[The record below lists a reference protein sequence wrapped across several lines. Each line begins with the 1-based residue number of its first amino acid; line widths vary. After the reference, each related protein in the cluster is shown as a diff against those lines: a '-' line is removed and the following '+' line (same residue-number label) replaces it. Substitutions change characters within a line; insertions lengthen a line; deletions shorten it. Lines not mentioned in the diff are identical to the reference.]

1 MPSRPIHVAANG
13 KIPYYLWVS
22 SFPLVCVYHIFIHLP
37 TEEHLACFCNLAIVS
52 NSQLAQWWVQSL
64 GQEEPLE
71 KGMATHF
78 SILAWE
84 VPWIED
90 PGGL

>member
-1 MPSRPIHVAANG
+1 M
-13 KIPYYLWVS
+13 
-22 SFPLVCVYHIFIHLP
+22 CVYHIFIHLP
-37 TEEHLACFCNLAIVS
+37 TEEHLACFCNLAVVS

-78 SILAWE
+78 SILTQRI
-84 VPWIED
+84 PWTED
-90 PGGL
+90 PSVLQSQFSLVQSLSRV